1 MAQNNFLS
9 FLNSLDR
16 GANDRNSIT
25 EFLANILT
33 PGDNMEYV
41 GGQLL
46 GADGKRPENFGEKT
60 SYGTLG
66 QANFEGNDRVKR
78 GLLSKMTSGMSD
90 MNKVRPDA
98 LDLPGKSYSPNMRPD
113 ALDMPSTS
121 YSPNMRPDALDMPM
135 TSYAPNMRPDALD
148 IAPIDYSPRTRPD
161 ALNLPVTSYSPNMR
175 PDALDMPGTSYSPN
189 MRPDALDIAGTSYS
203 PNMRPDALDIAGTS
217 SDPAF
222 DKFFEKIT
230 GDSFYLPIL
239 DAMTAGRE
247 GSAKENLKYFYYNT
261 DPQVLTELGLM

>member
-90 MNKVRPDA
+90 INK
-98 LDLPGKSYSPNMRPD
+98 MRPD
-113 ALDMPSTS
+113 ALD
-121 YSPNMRPDALDMPM
+121 
-135 TSYAPNMRPDALD
+135 
-148 IAPIDYSPRTRPD
+148 
-161 ALNLPVTSYSPNMR
+161 
-175 PDALDMPGTSYSPN
+175 
-189 MRPDALDIAGTSYS
+189 
-203 PNMRPDALDIAGTS
+203 
-217 SDPAF
+217 
-222 DKFFEKIT
+222 
-230 GDSFYLPIL
+230 
-239 DAMTAGRE
+239 
-247 GSAKENLKYFYYNT
+247 
-261 DPQVLTELGLM
+261 

>member
-90 MNKVRPDA
+90 MNKINATP
-98 LDLPGKSYSPNMRPD
+98 PGYGSRRVNMRPD

-121 YSPNMRPDALDMPM
+121 YSPNMRPDALDMPI

-189 MRPDALDIAGTSYS
+189 MRPDALDIAGTS
-203 PNMRPDALDIAGTS
+203 

-247 GSAKENLKYFYYNT
+247 GSEKEALKYFYYNT

>member
-16 GANDRNSIT
+16 GASDRNSIT

-90 MNKVRPDA
+90 MNKINATP
-98 LDLPGKSYSPNMRPD
+98 PGYGSRRVNMRPD

-121 YSPNMRPDALDMPM
+121 YSPNMRPDALDMPI

-189 MRPDALDIAGTSYS
+189 MRPDALDIAGTS
-203 PNMRPDALDIAGTS
+203 

-247 GSAKENLKYFYYNT
+247 GSEKEALKYFYYNT

>member
-90 MNKVRPDA
+90 MNKINATP
-98 LDLPGKSYSPNMRPD
+98 PGYGSRRVNMRPD

-175 PDALDMPGTSYSPN
+175 PDALD
-189 MRPDALDIAGTSYS
+189 IAGTSYS

-247 GSAKENLKYFYYNT
+247 GSEKEALKYFYYNT

>member
-90 MNKVRPDA
+90 MNKINATP
-98 LDLPGKSYSPNMRPD
+98 PGYGSRRVNMRPD
-113 ALDMPSTS
+113 ALDML
-121 YSPNMRPDALDMPM
+121 PNALAAD
-135 TSYAPNMRPDALD
+135 D
-148 IAPIDYSPRTRPD
+148 
-161 ALNLPVTSYSPNMR
+161 PVNKMV
-175 PDALDMPGTSYSPN
+175 PG
-189 MRPDALDIAGTSYS
+189 
-203 PNMRPDALDIAGTS
+203 
-217 SDPAF
+217 
-222 DKFFEKIT
+222 
-230 GDSFYLPIL
+230 
-239 DAMTAGRE
+239 
-247 GSAKENLKYFYYNT
+247 ENLFKYEPDPVDNMVPGENLFGYQT
-261 DPQVLTELGLM
+261 DPVGNMVPGENQFQYQTDPVGNMVPGENQFQYDPVGSGRGNGAMEQQSREAQAKFNEFLQLVEPSVVENAMSNPELMEVLRDAFFRTYPNLLKGIGGYN